1 MKILNE
7 LFLLTLKQ
15 YHFIMKKIKISL
27 AFCLVV
33 LAALTLNLT
42 SCGGDDGD
50 DIITVYGAAFNFNFT
65 PTSDLLAISNATV
78 TYIDANGNKK
88 TETMSGTVWS
98 KTFAATSLPAK
109 AGYQV
114 VFTRNNAALT
124 KESYKLGYTFVNTWG
139 AVVTSGSSISNPVHK
154 SDTQTVANSISKDNV
169 EQWFTTGLS
178 KPSYGY
184 QVSKSGDNYSCDT
197 VTFPF

>member
-1 MKILNE
+1 
-7 LFLLTLKQ
+7 
-15 YHFIMKKIKISL
+15 MKKIKISL

-78 TYIDANGNKK
+78 TYIDASGNKK
-88 TETMSGTVWS
+88 AETMSGTVWS
-98 KTFAATSLPAK
+98 KTIAFTSLPAK
-109 AGYQV
+109 DGYQV

-124 KESYKLGYTFVNTWG
+124 KESYKLGYTFVNAWG

-154 SDTQTVANSISKDNV
+154 SDSQTVESTLSKDQV
-169 EQWFTTGLS
+169 EQWFATSLS
-178 KPSYGY
+178 KPTYGY
-184 QVSKSGDNYSCDT
+184 QVSKSGDNYSCDF
-197 VTFPF
+197 VTLPF